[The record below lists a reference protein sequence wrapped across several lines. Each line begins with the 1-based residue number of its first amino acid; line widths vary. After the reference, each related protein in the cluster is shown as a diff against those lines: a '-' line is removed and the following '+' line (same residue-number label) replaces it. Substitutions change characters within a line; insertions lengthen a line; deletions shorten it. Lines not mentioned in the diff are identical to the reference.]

1 MMGWLQAL
9 APELLTG
16 LGRELLTN
24 AVHPA
29 AQAAHRLQTGLEQG
43 GGKGRDS
50 AGGPHTPT
58 RSKASL
64 PERSLGLQTPGPEK
78 VDFSQV
84 LHTIVPALWGSST

>member
-50 AGGPHTPT
+50 VGGPHTPT

-64 PERSLGLQTPGPEK
+64 PKRSLGLQPLAQK
-78 VDFSQV
+78 KLIFLV